1 MAKQILDEIQLF
13 LKRKK
18 LLEELLAPY
27 AEVPNVLSTVV
38 EDVSI
43 EPMSATENL
52 FNSGLMSEED
62 FQSAQSDEGYT
73 SSEILDTGFI
83 YAPYIPLYVSP
94 SVNISDLKTI
104 RFRSLT
110 PTRYKIPKYNDIYSD
125 IKERF
130 ELLDL

>member
-1 MAKQILDEIQLF
+1 MITVAESFPTEPLTVADIQIAQEQF
-13 LKRKK
+13 F
-18 LLEELLAPY
+18 
-27 AEVPNVLSTVV
+27 PNS
-38 EDVSI
+38 D
-43 EPMSATENL
+43 
-52 FNSGLMSEED
+52 
-62 FQSAQSDEGYT
+62 DEGYT
-73 SSEILDTGFI
+73 ASEVLDAGLI

-94 SVNISDLKTI
+94 SVNVSDFKTI